1 MIVIRKSQDRGHA
14 QHGWLDSYHSFSFAD
29 YYDPTW
35 MGFRSLR
42 VINEDRVSPAQG
54 FGSHPHKDM
63 EIITYVLSGQLKHKD
78 SMGNEGVI
86 NPGEIQKMSAGTGIV
101 HSEFNASSKEEVHLL
116 QIWITP
122 DTAGLKPA
130 YEQNLLPVDQENS
143 LYAFPITIHQDAKVF
158 RGRLSKG
165 QELCYDLGKGRG
177 VWLQMITGSLS
188 VNSSSLEAGDAALVE
203 KETKLQFTF
212 RDGAKFTT
220 SEAIGPFC
228 EFLLFDLK

>member
-29 YYDPTW
+29 YHDPKW

-42 VINEDRVSPAQG
+42 VINEDRVAPAQG

-78 SMGNEGVI
+78 SMGNEGII
-86 NPGEIQKMSAGTGIV
+86 NPGEVQKMSAGTGVV
-101 HSEFNASSKEEVHLL
+101 HSEFNASAKKEVHLL
-116 QIWITP
+116 QIWIMP
-122 DTAGLKPA
+122 DAKGLAPA
-130 YEQNLLPVDQENS
+130 YEQDLLPVDQQNS
-143 LYAFPITIHQDAKVF
+143 LFAFPVTIHQDGQVF

-165 QELCYDLGKGRG
+165 HSLSYELGKERG
-177 VWLQMITGSLS
+177 SWVQMISGSLS
-188 VNSSSLEAGDAALVE
+188 INMNSLEEGDAALIE
-203 KETKLQFTF
+203 KEVKLQFT
-212 RDGAKFTT
+212 T
-220 SEAIGPFC
+220 SSNC

>member
-1 MIVIRKSQDRGHA
+1 MIIIRKSQDRGHA

-29 YYDPTW
+29 YHDPQW

-42 VINEDRVSPAQG
+42 VINEDRVAKAQG

-78 SMGNEGVI
+78 SMGNEGII
-86 NPGEIQKMSAGTGIV
+86 NPGEIQKMSAGTGVV

-116 QIWITP
+116 QIWIMP
-122 DTAGLKPA
+122 NAKGLNPA
-130 YEQNLLPVDQENS
+130 YEQHLLPVDQENS
-143 LYAFPITIHQDAKVF
+143 LFAFPITIHQDVKIF

-165 QELCYDLGKGRG
+165 QKLCYDLNKERG
-177 VWLQMITGSLS
+177 AWIQMIHGSVS
-188 VNSSSLEAGDAALVE
+188 IDVASAVEGIGPFTDSLEAGDAALIE
-203 KETKLQFTF
+203 KERNLKLTAQ
-212 RDGAKFTT
+212 
-220 SEAIGPFC
+220 SNC

>member
-1 MIVIRKSQDRGHA
+1 MITIRKSQDRGHA
-14 QHGWLDSYHSFSFAD
+14 QHEWLDSFHSFSFAD
-29 YYDPTW
+29 YHDPQW

-42 VINEDRVSPAQG
+42 VINEDRVAPGQG

-78 SMGNEGVI
+78 SMGNEGLI
-86 NPGEIQKMSAGTGIV
+86 NPGDIQKMSAGTGVV

-130 YEQNLLPVDQENS
+130 YEQNLMPVDQKNS
-143 LYAFPITIHQDAKVF
+143 LVAFGVGIHQDAKIF

-165 QELCYDLGKGRG
+165 NELSFDLKEGRG
-177 VWLQMITGSLS
+177 AWVQVISGSLS
-188 VNSSSLEAGDAALVE
+188 SNAYPLEAGDAALIE
-203 KETKLQFTF
+203 KEAGLQFTS
-212 RDGAKFTT
+212 KNK
-220 SEAIGPFC
+220 C
-228 EFLLFDLK
+228 EFLFFDLK